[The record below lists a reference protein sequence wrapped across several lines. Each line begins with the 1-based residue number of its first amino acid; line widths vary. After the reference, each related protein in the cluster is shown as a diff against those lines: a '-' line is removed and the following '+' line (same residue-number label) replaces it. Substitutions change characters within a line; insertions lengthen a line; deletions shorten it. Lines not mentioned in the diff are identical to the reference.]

1 MNNELLEEFNG
12 LIKKVAGPDPFWQEA
27 IKRYF
32 DKLDK
37 TDEEKFIFLKKISI
51 DEKEVNA
58 FSKDIN
64 SGANPN
70 DIFDKYNKK
79 NTDFENHN
87 EAAVNQSVDEL
98 IKKVAGPDP
107 FWQDTIKR
115 YFDKLDKTDEEKAKF
130 LQKVS
135 IDRKIFNDFTKDI
148 NSGANPNDIF
158 DKYTKL
164 LMK

>member
-27 IKRYF
+27 
-32 DKLDK
+32 
-37 TDEEKFIFLKKISI
+37 
-51 DEKEVNA
+51 
-58 FSKDIN
+58 
-64 SGANPN
+64 
-70 DIFDKYNKK
+70 
-79 NTDFENHN
+79 
-87 EAAVNQSVDEL
+87 
-98 IKKVAGPDP
+98 
-107 FWQDTIKR
+107 IKR